1 MAKGDET
8 MTRGP
13 ETQVSKTKFE
23 CINPILC
30 VRNLQASVE
39 YYVNV
44 LGFKKAD
51 WVAGHFTCV
60 MRDACTIYLCEGCQG
75 SPGAWVWAGVADVDA
90 LYEEYRLTGARV
102 RDEPANY
109 PWAWEMR
116 IEDLDGNV
124 IRFGS
129 DPKKDV
135 PFKDTVVS

>member
-1 MAKGDET
+1 MPK
-8 MTRGP
+8 TR
-13 ETQVSKTKFE
+13 FE
-23 CINPILC
+23 HIDPILN
-30 VRNLQASVE
+30 VSDLEASVG
-39 YYVNV
+39 YYVNT
-44 LGFKKAD
+44 LGFEKAD

-75 SPGAWVWAGVADVDA
+75 NPGTWVWTGVENVDT
-90 LYEEYRLTGARV
+90 LYEEYKSTEARV

-135 PFKDTVVS
+135 PFKDTAIS